1 MKSLMRAVGRVCLGI
16 GFLCG
21 TALGAQKVLEWKF
34 DGDLTDS
41 SGNGL
46 DGFVIG
52 TPAYSAGVSG
62 QAFVSDGTVSAYR
75 AGIST
80 DLLPVLAGDTW
91 SVNIWVYPT
100 QNPLDWRVLWSLG
113 EKPDSGKN
121 ARAIYSSG
129 YADYGGGITFVGRTS
144 TPTTVY
150 MSSMM
155 SWEVNQWQM
164 LTTTYDGQIV
174 RLYKN
179 GYLIAMRNYTFLDA
193 PGEVRVPTYPW
204 EDKNFF
210 IGRFDEFAIWRGV
223 LTPEEIQNLIFPG
236 VLAEIP
242 TVQQV
247 AYYKME
253 DPDGMLMPDH
263 SGLNHHGTLYGY
275 AEPLSDWL
283 AEGFRGETLV
293 FDGGQAVNLLPFCV
307 SQSVNY
313 TVSFWLK
320 SGEQPYQ
327 SAFYS
332 EKQISNPGGTLAKG
346 TQFQIRANNSELQ
359 VLSKERDEH
368 SLFLIKADGSA
379 YLDGQSW
386 HHLAVVADGEAAAAS
401 LYIDGQLL
409 TSVPYLWSSNKTR
422 TLNASIGYNWK
433 EGGFLGEWNP
443 TYVDE
448 VKIWNGALTAAQIQS
463 LAARSNFTNDLQVDL
478 ADAAFLAEGWLE
490 DQVLTPGVQI
500 TADDMENSL
509 DRWSV
514 YASDRYSGTGTV
526 SQTGNAYAGNAALR
540 WDYVLPATAPT
551 DPNNYTSIIFDLGE
565 TKDLSGYD
573 EISLWLYR
581 YAENTPE
588 DLLFLKFV
596 GADMEVQAEQ
606 WIVGDGSVSK
616 PAAQWTRWI
625 VDPNSLLGPYGEGTA
640 DEDNVK
646 AVRFLLLGTGSSD
659 RSDERAGRIDIDE
672 LTFVRYPVCAGLPA
686 ADVNRDCKVDL
697 RDLFVLAEEWMFGIE

>member
-1 MKSLMRAVGRVCLGI
+1 MKSLTKAVGRVCLGI
-16 GFLCG
+16 VFLCG

-46 DGFVIG
+46 DGFAIG
-52 TPAYSAGVSG
+52 TPAYIAGVSG

-75 AGIST
+75 TGIST

-100 QNPLDWRVLWSLG
+100 QNPLDWRILWSLG

-121 ARAIYSSG
+121 SRAVYSSG

-144 TPTTVY
+144 TTTVY
-150 MSSMM
+150 TSSMIP
-155 SWEVNQWQM
+155 WDVNQWQM
-164 LTTTYDGQIV
+164 LTTTYDGRIV

-179 GYLIAMRNYTFLDA
+179 GYLIAMRNQTFLDA
-193 PGEVRVPTYPW
+193 PGEVRVSTYPW
-204 EDKNFF
+204 ESTNFF
-210 IGRFDEFAIWRGV
+210 IGRFDEFTVWRGV
-223 LTPEEIQNLIFPG
+223 LTPEEIQNLILPG

-242 TVQQV
+242 TVRQV

-253 DPDGMLMPDH
+253 DPAGMLMPDH
-263 SGLNHHGTLYGY
+263 SGLNYHGTLHGY
-275 AEPLSDWL
+275 SEPLSNWL
-283 AEGFRGETLV
+283 AEGFRGESLM
-293 FDGGQAVNLLPFCV
+293 FAGEQAVNLPFCV
-307 SQSVNY
+307 SQPVNY

-320 SGEQPYQ
+320 SGEQPYW

-332 EKQISNPGGTLAKG
+332 EKQISNPGGSLGKG
-346 TQFQIRANNSELQ
+346 TQLQIRANNSELQ
-359 VLSKERDEH
+359 AISKERDENT
-368 SLFLIKADGSA
+368 LFVIKADASA

-386 HHLAVVADGEAAAAS
+386 HHVAVVADGEAAAAS
-401 LYIDGQLL
+401 LYVDGQLL
-409 TSVPYLWSSNKTR
+409 ASVPYVWSSHKTR
-422 TLNASIGYNWK
+422 TLSTSIGYNWK
-433 EGGFLGEWNP
+433 EGGYLGEWQP
-443 TYVDE
+443 AYVDE
-448 VKIWNGALTAAQIQS
+448 VKIWNGALTAAQIQA

-478 ADAAFLAEGWLE
+478 EDAAFLSERWLE
-490 DQVLTPGVQI
+490 DRVVDPGVQI
-500 TADDMENSL
+500 AADDMENSL
-509 DRWSV
+509 DNWSV
-514 YASDRYSGTGTV
+514 YASSRYSGTGTI
-526 SQTGNAYAGNAALR
+526 SQTSNAYAGNAALR

-596 GADMEVQAEQ
+596 GPDMEIQAEQ
-606 WIVGDGSVSK
+606 WITGDGSVSE
-616 PAAQWTRWI
+616 PAGQWARWV

-646 AVRFLLLGTGSSD
+646 AVRFLLIGTGSSD
-659 RSDERAGRIDIDE
+659 RSDERSGRIDIDE
-672 LTFVRYPVCAGLPA
+672 LMFVRYPVCSGLPA
-686 ADVNRDCKVDL
+686 ADVNKDCKVDL
-697 RDLFVLAEEWMFGIE
+697 EDLFVLVEEWMFGIE